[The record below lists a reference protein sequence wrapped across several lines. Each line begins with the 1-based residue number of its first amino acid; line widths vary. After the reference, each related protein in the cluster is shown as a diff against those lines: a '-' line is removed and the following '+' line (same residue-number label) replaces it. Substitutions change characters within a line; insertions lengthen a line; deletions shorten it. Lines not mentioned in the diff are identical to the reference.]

1 MEPHP
6 DLRLGPTDRYCSV
19 LQRAYRYDAR
29 GDRGRPMLLIVFP
42 VVVSISFL
50 LIADIDAPRGGLIR
64 VRPQNLVALSD
75 SMPKQ

>member
-1 MEPHP
+1 
-6 DLRLGPTDRYCSV
+6 V